1 MSCSCVPYVY
11 LMCSSCIHT
20 RTHRVI
26 LSKKATVGDLQD
38 VLFERTQIPIE
49 LQEMVRINTG
59 ASLNNRSER
68 LVDSL

>member
-1 MSCSCVPYVY
+1 
-11 LMCSSCIHT
+11 
-20 RTHRVI
+20 VI

-38 VLFERTQIPIE
+38 ALFERTQIPIE

-59 ASLNNRSER
+59 ASLDNRSER

>member
-1 MSCSCVPYVY
+1 VCVCRYT
-11 LMCSSCIHT
+11 HT
-20 RTHRVI
+20 HTHTHRVI